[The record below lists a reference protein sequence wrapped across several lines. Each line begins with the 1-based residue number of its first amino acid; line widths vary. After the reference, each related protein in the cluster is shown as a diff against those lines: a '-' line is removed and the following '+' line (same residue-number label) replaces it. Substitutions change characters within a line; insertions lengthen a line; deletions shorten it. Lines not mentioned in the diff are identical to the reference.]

1 MSSRRQF
8 IFDCSAVLAALAVAP
23 ISSFSRPA
31 GSGGVFQS
39 LEQMRYPVLAGQVN
53 TVFRVRVSPRR
64 VVELK
69 LLKAPLAPPTPIIP
83 GRSLPG
89 DAGYEKFSLIFSGP
103 KNELLASANHCF
115 EHDELGRFEMF
126 IGQIGT
132 PEADGVRYEA
142 GFNRPAPTT
151 AARTIPT

>member
-23 ISSFSRPA
+23 ISVFSRTA
-31 GSGGVFQS
+31 ASGGKFQS
-39 LEQMRYPVLAGQVN
+39 LEQMSYPVLAGQVN
-53 TVFRVRVSPRR
+53 TIFRVRVSPRR

-69 LLKAPLAPPTPIIP
+69 LLKAPLARPTPVIP
-83 GRSLPG
+83 GRPLPG

-103 KNELLASANHCF
+103 KNELLASAIHCF
-115 EHDELGRFEMF
+115 EHDELGQFEMF

-142 GFNRPAPTT
+142 GFNRPAPTMAVRIIST
-151 AARTIPT
+151 